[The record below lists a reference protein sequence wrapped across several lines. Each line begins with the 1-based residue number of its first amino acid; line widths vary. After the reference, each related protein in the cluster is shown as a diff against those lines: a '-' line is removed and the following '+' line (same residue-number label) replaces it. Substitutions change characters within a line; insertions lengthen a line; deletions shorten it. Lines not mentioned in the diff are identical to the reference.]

1 MNWLLVWIISI
12 TSQFFITVIVVAQ
25 KTEELYTQH
34 KKNPIAGKVN
44 LNKSSYQVG
53 RISKVVSNEKGSILF
68 IELPDKSE
76 LRFYYSGNS
85 LIKNEQVLVYQ
96 KNGSHFLVEASN
108 PKR

>member
-53 RISKVVSNEKGSILF
+53 RITKVVSNEKGSILF

-96 KNGSHFLVEASN
+96 KNGRHFLVEASN